1 MLGQSFSHYRIL
13 ERLGGGGM
21 GVVYKAEDT
30 RLHRLV
36 ALKFLVGAPAA
47 AGLAPLQDAAALERF
62 KREAQA
68 ASALNHP
75 NICTIYD
82 IGEFEGQAFIA
93 MEYLDGMTLK
103 HRIQG
108 RPMELEQLLEI
119 AIEVTDA
126 LDAAHGQGIIHR
138 DIKPANIFVTK
149 RGHAKVLDFGLAKQA
164 VGATRRVA
172 QGGRGDASPLQD
184 TPTRSIEPEHLTS
197 PGTALGT
204 VAYMSP
210 EQVRGKE
217 VDARTDLF
225 SFGVVLYEMATGV
238 LPFRGDTSGVIF
250 DSILNRAPTPP
261 IRLNPE
267 LPPELERIIGKAL
280 EKDRDLRYQHPSEL
294 CADLKRLKRDT
305 DSGRSAGFQPAAAG
319 ASRPG
324 MGGEECGQGLPQ
336 AQRADARA
344 TAGEMG
350 ETPALRQATELGRWL
365 GLAAGIFVLLGAWY
379 AASHFW
385 PRARVPA
392 GPPKITQISHWNKP
406 MEDAKLSPDG
416 HTVAFGS
423 LGEGVEQVF
432 VMLTSGGEPL
442 QLTRDEIDKTVD
454 GFSPDGTEIYYSPEA
469 GRNEEWAVPTLGGTP
484 RRVASGVS
492 LAPSPDGNSFFY
504 LKSESR
510 AIFRAGESGL
520 SEEMVFSFDN
530 PPLFPISILPY
541 PDGDNLLVEAVGQF
555 GGKDAHFYKVKVSS
569 HSAVDLGVVSGYPI
583 DIVWAEA
590 GKSVLLSRTVSGL
603 TNLWKYSLDDHA
615 LTQITSGPGPD
626 FDPMT
631 NPATKGIYY
640 VNGKASGFVTAY
652 HVRSKKSVDIV
663 SENGSQPVLSPDGK
677 RVMYTRFL
685 AGDQSELW
693 VSDMDGA
700 NKVKLAASGSLLTGD
715 WSPDSS
721 ELAFLDLTGGQYKGY
736 LVRADGRDLRQIE
749 GTPEPLNYVVWS
761 VEGKALYITT
771 QLAAQK
777 YNVWKANSDGS
788 HVEKFM
794 DDGCFVTDVSPDGKY
809 LLGLVAAGKDVGI
822 YEISIADR
830 KMVLLLPGAT
840 AWVVRFA
847 RDGKSFLYGAVS
859 HNKLTFYRQ
868 DWSGGKNLGKP
879 QIALELPFALSFHYQ
894 ANGYDFTRDLSTI
907 VYARPGGQ
915 ADLYFMSQAP

>member
-1 MLGQSFSHYRIL
+1 MIGTTVAHYRIL
-13 ERLGGGGM
+13 ENLGGGGM

-30 RLHRLV
+30 RLRRFV
-36 ALKFLVGAPAA
+36 ALKFLPEELSKDPQA
-47 AGLAPLQDAAALERF
+47 LARF
-62 KREAQA
+62 QREAQA

-75 NICTIYD
+75 NICTIHD
-82 IGEFEGQAFIA
+82 LGEHEGQAFIA
-93 MEYLDGMTLK
+93 MEFLDGMTLK

-108 RPMELEQLLEI
+108 RPIELEQLLEI

-126 LDAAHGQGIIHR
+126 LDAAHSQGIIHR

-149 RGHAKVLDFGLAKQA
+149 RGHAKVLDFGLAKVNVEA
-164 VGATRRVA
+164 PLVGALGRAVA
-172 QGGRGDASPLQD
+172 VATPPLQD

-261 IRLNPE
+261 VRLNPE

-280 EKDRDLRYQHPSEL
+280 EKDRDLRYQHASEL

-305 DSGRSAGFQPAAAG
+305 DSAR
-319 ASRPG
+319 ASRSVAAV
-324 MGGEECGQGLPQ
+324 GEAVPHTETVLPVPVSLPP
-336 AQRADARA
+336 ARLSA
-344 TAGEMG
+344 SWKY
-350 ETPALRQATELGRWL
+350 LNL
-365 GLAAGIFVLLGAWY
+365 AGIVVLLGALY
-379 AASHFW
+379 AAFHFW
-385 PRARVPA
+385 PRAKVPA

-406 MEDAKLSPDG
+406 MENAKLSPDG

-423 LGEGVEQVF
+423 LAEGVEQVF

-484 RRVASGVS
+484 RRLASGVS

-504 LKSESR
+504 LKSDSR

-520 SEEMVFSFDN
+520 SEESVFSFDN
-530 PPLFPISILPY
+530 PPLFPISISPY

-569 HSAVDLGVVSGYPI
+569 HSAMDLGVVSGYPI

-626 FDPMT
+626 FDPMA

-640 VNGKASGFVTAY
+640 VNSKASGFLTAY
-652 HVRSKKSVDIV
+652 HARSKESVDIV
-663 SENGSQPVLSPDGK
+663 SENGSQPVISPDGK
-677 RVMYTRFL
+677 RVMYVRFL

-693 VSDMDGA
+693 VSDIDGA

-721 ELAFLDLTGGQYKGY
+721 QVAFVDVTGGQYKGY
-736 LVRADGRDLRQIE
+736 IVRADGRDLRQIE
-749 GTPEPLNYVVWS
+749 RTQEPLNYVVWS
-761 VEGKALYITT
+761 GDGKALYITT
-771 QLAAQK
+771 QVAAQK
-777 YNVWKANSDGS
+777 YNIWKANSDGS

-822 YEISIADR
+822 SQISIADR
-830 KMVLLLPGAT
+830 KIALLAPGVV
-840 AWVVRFA
+840 AWITRFA

-868 DWSGGKNLGKP
+868 AWSGGKLLGKP